1 MYFKLSTWS
10 EVFLFV
16 VVNARFCFIFI
27 FIVILCLFSFCVISF
42 IIFVF
47 IYLLICLLMYLLFLF
62 KIQTKYLAFQ
72 DEFSHLVQEWNKLRE
87 NSLNIALTNFL
98 YPALSKELK
107 YKLLL
112 ESRDFA
118 IQVGSLEIFTK
129 MLYCSWE
136 LPSFSE
142 KWKIII
148 LWVMAN
154 VVSSFLTLFQE
165 LLSIS
170 DFWNIFK
177 VSESCFL
184 ICTTWI
190 ISNDFLG
197 MLSSVDAK

>member
-1 MYFKLSTWS
+1 MEWGFLVCCCECLILFYFYFYSYIMFIFFLCNIMYY
-10 EVFLFV
+10 
-16 VVNARFCFIFI
+16 FCF
-27 FIVILCLFSFCVISF
+27 
-42 IIFVF
+42 
-47 IYLLICLLMYLLFLF
+47 YLLICLLMYLFPF

-148 LWVMAN
+148 LWVMTN

-165 LLSIS
+165 LFSI
-170 DFWNIFK
+170 WNIFK

-184 ICTTWI
+184 ICTTRI

-197 MLSSVDAK
+197 MLCSVDAE

>member
-1 MYFKLSTWS
+1 MEWGFLVCCCECLILFYFYFYSYIMFIFFLCNIMYY
-10 EVFLFV
+10 
-16 VVNARFCFIFI
+16 FCF
-27 FIVILCLFSFCVISF
+27 
-42 IIFVF
+42 
-47 IYLLICLLMYLLFLF
+47 YLLICLLMYLFPF

-148 LWVMAN
+148 LWVMTN

-165 LLSIS
+165 IFSI
-170 DFWNIFK
+170 WNIFK

-197 MLSSVDAK
+197 MLCSVDAE

>member
-1 MYFKLSTWS
+1 MYY
-10 EVFLFV
+10 
-16 VVNARFCFIFI
+16 FCF
-27 FIVILCLFSFCVISF
+27 
-42 IIFVF
+42 
-47 IYLLICLLMYLLFLF
+47 YLLICLLMYLFPF

-148 LWVMAN
+148 LWVMTN

-165 LLSIS
+165 LFSI
-170 DFWNIFK
+170 WNIFK

-197 MLSSVDAK
+197 MLCSVDVE

>member
-1 MYFKLSTWS
+1 MEWGFLVCCCECLILFYFYFYSYIMFIFFLCNIMYY
-10 EVFLFV
+10 
-16 VVNARFCFIFI
+16 FCF
-27 FIVILCLFSFCVISF
+27 
-42 IIFVF
+42 
-47 IYLLICLLMYLLFLF
+47 YLLICLLMYLFPF

-129 MLYCSWE
+129 MLYCLWE

-148 LWVMAN
+148 LWVMTN

-165 LLSIS
+165 LFSI
-170 DFWNIFK
+170 WNIFK

-197 MLSSVDAK
+197 MLCSVDAE

>member
-1 MYFKLSTWS
+1 MEWGFLVCCCECLILFYFYFYSYIMFIFFLCNIMYY
-10 EVFLFV
+10 
-16 VVNARFCFIFI
+16 FCF
-27 FIVILCLFSFCVISF
+27 
-42 IIFVF
+42 
-47 IYLLICLLMYLLFLF
+47 YLLICLLMYLYPF
-62 KIQTKYLAFQ
+62 KIRTKYLAFQ

-148 LWVMAN
+148 LWVMTN

-165 LLSIS
+165 LFSI
-170 DFWNIFK
+170 WNIFK
-177 VSESCFL
+177 VCESCFL

-197 MLSSVDAK
+197 MLCSVDAE

>member
-1 MYFKLSTWS
+1 MEWGFLVCCCECLILFYFYFYSYIMFIFFLCNIMYY
-10 EVFLFV
+10 
-16 VVNARFCFIFI
+16 FCF
-27 FIVILCLFSFCVISF
+27 
-42 IIFVF
+42 
-47 IYLLICLLMYLLFLF
+47 YLLICLLMYLFPF

-148 LWVMAN
+148 LWVMTN

-165 LLSIS
+165 LFSI
-170 DFWNIFK
+170 WNIFK
-177 VSESCFL
+177 VSENCFL

-197 MLSSVDAK
+197 MLCSVDAE

>member
-1 MYFKLSTWS
+1 MEWGFLVCCCECLILFYFYFYSYIMFIFFLCNIMYY
-10 EVFLFV
+10 
-16 VVNARFCFIFI
+16 FCF
-27 FIVILCLFSFCVISF
+27 
-42 IIFVF
+42 
-47 IYLLICLLMYLLFLF
+47 YLLICLLMYLFPF

-148 LWVMAN
+148 LWVMTN

-165 LLSIS
+165 LFSI
-170 DFWNIFK
+170 WNIFK

-197 MLSSVDAK
+197 MLCSVDAE

>member
-1 MYFKLSTWS
+1 MEWGFLVCCCECLILFYFYFYSYIMFIFFLCNIMYY
-10 EVFLFV
+10 
-16 VVNARFCFIFI
+16 FCF
-27 FIVILCLFSFCVISF
+27 
-42 IIFVF
+42 
-47 IYLLICLLMYLLFLF
+47 YLLICLLMYLFPCI
-62 KIQTKYLAFQ
+62 IQTKYLAFQ
-72 DEFSHLVQEWNKLRE
+72 VEFSHLVQEWNKLRE

-148 LWVMAN
+148 LWVMTN

-165 LLSIS
+165 LFSI
-170 DFWNIFK
+170 WNIFK

-197 MLSSVDAK
+197 MLCSVDAE

>member
-1 MYFKLSTWS
+1 MEWGFLVCCCECLILFYFYFYSYIMFIFFLCNIMYY
-10 EVFLFV
+10 
-16 VVNARFCFIFI
+16 FCF
-27 FIVILCLFSFCVISF
+27 
-42 IIFVF
+42 
-47 IYLLICLLMYLLFLF
+47 YLLICLLMYLFPF

-148 LWVMAN
+148 LWVMTN

-165 LLSIS
+165 LFSI
-170 DFWNIFK
+170 WNIFK

-197 MLSSVDAK
+197 MLCSVDVE

>member
-1 MYFKLSTWS
+1 MEWGFLVCCCECLILFYFYFYSYIMFIF
-10 EVFLFV
+10 FLCSIIYY
-16 VVNARFCFIFI
+16 FCF
-27 FIVILCLFSFCVISF
+27 
-42 IIFVF
+42 
-47 IYLLICLLMYLLFLF
+47 YLLIYLLMYLFPF

-148 LWVMAN
+148 LWVMTN

-165 LLSIS
+165 LFSI
-170 DFWNIFK
+170 WNIFK

-197 MLSSVDAK
+197 MLCSVDAE

>member
-1 MYFKLSTWS
+1 MEWGFLVCCCECLILFYFYFYSYIMFIFFLCNIMYY
-10 EVFLFV
+10 
-16 VVNARFCFIFI
+16 FCF
-27 FIVILCLFSFCVISF
+27 
-42 IIFVF
+42 
-47 IYLLICLLMYLLFLF
+47 YLLICLLMYLFPF

-148 LWVMAN
+148 LWVMTN

-165 LLSIS
+165 LFSI
-170 DFWNIFK
+170 WNIFK

-190 ISNDFLG
+190 ISKG
-197 MLSSVDAK
+197 MLCSVDAE

>member
-1 MYFKLSTWS
+1 MEWGFLVCCCECLILFFFYFYSYIMFIFFLCNIMYY
-10 EVFLFV
+10 
-16 VVNARFCFIFI
+16 FCF
-27 FIVILCLFSFCVISF
+27 
-42 IIFVF
+42 
-47 IYLLICLLMYLLFLF
+47 YLLICLLMYLFPF

-148 LWVMAN
+148 LWVMTN

-165 LLSIS
+165 LFSI
-170 DFWNIFK
+170 WNIFK
-177 VSESCFL
+177 ISESCFL

-197 MLSSVDAK
+197 MLCSVDAE

>member
-1 MYFKLSTWS
+1 MEWGFLVCCCECLILFYFYFYSYIMLIFFLCNIMYY
-10 EVFLFV
+10 
-16 VVNARFCFIFI
+16 FCF
-27 FIVILCLFSFCVISF
+27 
-42 IIFVF
+42 
-47 IYLLICLLMYLLFLF
+47 YLLICLLMYLFPF

-148 LWVMAN
+148 LWVMTN

-165 LLSIS
+165 IFSI
-170 DFWNIFK
+170 WNIFK

-197 MLSSVDAK
+197 MLCSVDVE

>member
-1 MYFKLSTWS
+1 MEWDFLVCCCECLILFYFYFYSYIMFIFFLCNIMYY
-10 EVFLFV
+10 
-16 VVNARFCFIFI
+16 FCF
-27 FIVILCLFSFCVISF
+27 
-42 IIFVF
+42 
-47 IYLLICLLMYLLFLF
+47 YLLICLLMYLFPF

-148 LWVMAN
+148 LWVMTN

-165 LLSIS
+165 LFSI
-170 DFWNIFK
+170 WNIFK

-197 MLSSVDAK
+197 MLCSVDAE